1 MSINK
6 KDLERLKKKIQKID
20 KAKKDFDERYNKE
33 KGEIIDLIDESMK
46 SDAGNGKSSKRRTSV
61 RRNRELRNKDDS
73 EEED

>member
-46 SDAGNGKSSKRRTSV
+46 SDAGNGKYSKRRTSV